1 MILVR
6 VRAALQQIAT
16 RSRRSLDAGVVTGR
30 HEIGVEAL
38 RPVQQGA
45 EFEVAV
51 AVHARDRCAPGR
63 ILADKV
69 RDDLVLELTLE
80 IDDVM
85 GDAND
90 GGGPTRVVKVV
101 ERTTAT
107 ETAHA
112 LALVV
117 ELHRQADHLVALLGE
132 QGRGNR

>member
-6 VRAALQQIAT
+6 VRTALQQIAT
-16 RSRRSLDAGVVTGR
+16 RSRCSLHAGVVTGC

-45 EFEVAV
+45 EFQVAV
-51 AVHARDRCAPGR
+51 AVHARDRCTPGR

-69 RDDLVLELTLE
+69 RDDVVLELTLE

-101 ERTTAT
+101 ECATAA

-117 ELHRQADHLVALLGE
+117 QLHRQADHLVTFLGE
-132 QGRGNR
+132 QGRGDR